1 MAAVA
6 KERNTFERY
15 CERRWKKCG
24 RPRFN
29 SWVGK
34 IPWRREWQYTP
45 VCLPGKSHG
54 QRLQSMGLQ
63 WVELNRVMNTFTKGT
78 SYTISP
84 SFSELL
90 HSLWESLGI
99 SMLLKMAYFIIF
111 NGWAILHCV
120 YVPHLYPFLYQ
131 WMFRLLLCIGY
142 GKQCCNEHSSAL
154 IFLDHIFLWIY
165 TPWIGW

>member
-1 MAAVA
+1 
-6 KERNTFERY
+6 
-15 CERRWKKCG
+15 
-24 RPRFN
+24 
-29 SWVGK
+29 
-34 IPWRREWQYTP
+34 
-45 VCLPGKSHG
+45 
-54 QRLQSMGLQ
+54 MGLQ
-63 WVELNRVMNTFTKGT
+63 WVGLNRVMNTFTKGT

-120 YVPHLYPFLYQ
+120 YVPHLYSFLYQ

-165 TPWIGW
+165 TLELDGRIICVSMFRLFKESPYCSPYWLYQFTFPPTVEEGSLHLCVDFFFFWW